1 MKRIVYISGSRS
13 DYSPIKRTLMDLNKI
28 TELTVVATGMHLSNQ
43 FGNTYKEI
51 ESDGF
56 KIRKVDMLLDN
67 NSLGSMAKSLGIG
80 LYGIVQVFEDINP
93 DIVFIEGDRGEA
105 LAGAIAAAHMNIS
118 IVHHGGGDI
127 SGSIDDKIRS
137 AISAL
142 ADFHLVGNQRSYQ
155 RLLRVG
161 LPTEKITLV
170 GEPGIDDIHSG
181 DYTSIDQINNKYGI
195 PSDKPMILLIQ
206 HPDTRENHNIETN
219 IRTILE
225 VVTELEIPTVAIYSN
240 SDAGGRVINSVLDEK
255 SMELPFLKV
264 VPHVERRD
272 FLGLMNRCS
281 VMLGNSSAGI
291 VELPSFKK
299 PFVCVGSRQKDRLQ
313 TVNTINVECK
323 KTEIINALYYAMQD
337 RSFGE
342 KLSRIKNPYGDG
354 RASERIVSRIMEILE
369 TKDGSYNREDRMD
382 QCTKTIPR
390 SE

>member
-13 DYSPIKRTLMDLNKI
+13 DYSLIKRTLVGLNKI

-43 FGNTYKEI
+43 FGNTYREI
-51 ESDGF
+51 ETDGF

-93 DIVFIEGDRGEA
+93 NIVFIEGDRGEA
-105 LAGAIAAAHMNIS
+105 LAGAIAAAHLNIP

-155 RLLRVG
+155 RLRRVG
-161 LPTEKITLV
+161 IPAEKITLV
-170 GEPGIDDIHSG
+170 GEPGIDDILSG
-181 DYTSIDQINNKYGI
+181 DYTSIDQVNNKYGI
-195 PSDKPMILLIQ
+195 PSGKPMILLIQ
-206 HPDTRENHNIETN
+206 HPDTRENRNIESD
-219 IRTILE
+219 IRIILE

-240 SDAGGRVINSVLDEK
+240 SDSGGRVVNSVLDEK
-255 SMELPFLKV
+255 SIELPFLKV
-264 VPHVERRD
+264 FSHVERRD

-313 TVNTINVECK
+313 TENTINVECK

-337 RSFGE
+337 RSFVE
-342 KLSRIKNPYGDG
+342 KLSHIKNPYGDG
-354 RASERIVSRIMEILE
+354 RASERIVSKIMEILE
-369 TKDGSYNREDRMD
+369 REDGSYNTENRMD
-382 QCTKTIPR
+382 QCNTTIPR
-390 SE
+390 NK

>member
-13 DYSPIKRTLMDLNKI
+13 DYSPIKRTLMGLNKI

-323 KTEIINALYYAMQD
+323 KTKIINALYYAMQD

-342 KLSRIKNPYGDG
+342 KLSHIKNPYGDG
-354 RASERIVSRIMEILE
+354 RASERIVSRIMELLE

-382 QCTKTIPR
+382 QCTTTIPR